1 MGSSGCCRGYS
12 ARMLFLM
19 GCAMIEYASH
29 TVILVLGPMIALHF
43 YPATSYPRIGFY
55 TALLSGSGYLGSA
68 LSCRLWINMARSL
81 KSAKGVILWGLA
93 ILGAGFF
100 SLLLCQ
106 SLLAMTIVR
115 FAMGLFSGVTP
126 VALIEIDNICG
137 NRQTRLAIAT
147 KYLGVLIGA
156 SSTFLLVALGDKLFD
171 VRGTA
176 VNEAKDETALYFY
189 PLCFI
194 SILSWI
200 AVVVTLVGL
209 RMKSR
214 ASYVALNDPNA
225 GSPRKHRM
233 SALDDSPTGS
243 PNFPVSSS
251 LDRVKS
257 AFEETFRRSRNPLK
271 QLLMSPQPH
280 FRTIRSIIP
289 HYYHGYSESGHV
301 VIWDFLGQIKMDRL
315 TSAGFTTVDIRSHYQ
330 FFLQFALEKLIKST
344 NQKLLYIVDLEGLTL
359 MDADDRV
366 IEGAG
371 VIISDLQ
378 KSFPDKL
385 YQIAVIN
392 APVWFSQVMA
402 GVKPQI
408 AKKTIDKISFFPSSS
423 TQQNLQELVGVDSL
437 PKRYGGRNGVEFGK
451 SSQERALEDFL
462 RQTTGSLEET
472 KEVISKGT
480 VLRARTGS
488 LRGEDDA
495 SDEEAF
501 FDCSEYGLQDVYDE
515 DDEVSIVVH
524 SQAHHNATEVTSRA
538 ATAPQ
543 KAQGRALPS
552 DKKVHDLE
560 MGASSGGS
568 PRKKPFPDAAGELAI
583 MREPHA
589 CLILGVYF
597 CWALAQLSFD
607 EIFPLWFFRKAPSSM
622 SEPMNGTVHA
632 APDPSTP
639 NISGITMHVA
649 MDMSSMAIAFLCLQL
664 VLCRSSSSSMT
675 PLATL
680 RVGLLFQIPVL
691 CAFPLL
697 DLVHIHSFS
706 LSSATVVL
714 AILLKH
720 ITAAIATHGM
730 TVLLD
735 NSIAVDRRL
744 IAHRAAHVVTYIAAL
759 ISSGASPALFAL
771 LGYFGR
777 SFPLDQSLLYFIQA
791 LGIASS
797 SCSHFSSQVVSTS
810 RCFSR

>member
-1 MGSSGCCRGYS
+1 MPPSADASAGATIGDVSCVTRGRGGDTDSGDSAFVSARPRRSSSVDSAITLISDEFIMGSSGCCRGYS

-43 YPATSYPRIGFY
+43 YPATSYPRLGFY

-68 LSCRLWINMARSL
+68 LSCRLWINMARTL

-137 NRQTRLAIAT
+137 NRQTRLAVAT
-147 KYLGVLIGA
+147 KYVGVLIGA
-156 SSTFLLVALGDKLFD
+156 GATFLLVALGDKLFD
-171 VRGTA
+171 VRGAAAT
-176 VNEAKDETALYFY
+176 EAKDETALYFY

-194 SILSWI
+194 SMISWI

-214 ASYVALNDPNA
+214 ASYVALNDPNG
-225 GSPRKHRM
+225 GSPGKHRM

-243 PNFPVSSS
+243 PSFPVSSS

-257 AFEETFRRSRNPLK
+257 AFEETFRRNRNPLK

-280 FRTIRSIIP
+280 FRTIRTIIP

-330 FFLQFALEKLIKST
+330 FFLQFALEKLIKSN

-371 VIISDLQ
+371 VVISDLQ

-402 GVKPQI
+402 GVKPKI
-408 AKKTIDKISFFPSSS
+408 ARKTIDKISFFPSSS
-423 TQQNLQELVGVDSL
+423 TQQSLQDLIGVDSL

-451 SSQERALEDFL
+451 
-462 RQTTGSLEET
+462 T
-472 KEVISKGT
+472 
-480 VLRARTGS
+480 
-488 LRGEDDA
+488 
-495 SDEEAF
+495 
-501 FDCSEYGLQDVYDE
+501 
-515 DDEVSIVVH
+515 
-524 SQAHHNATEVTSRA
+524 
-538 ATAPQ
+538 
-543 KAQGRALPS
+543 
-552 DKKVHDLE
+552 
-560 MGASSGGS
+560 
-568 PRKKPFPDAAGELAI
+568 
-583 MREPHA
+583 
-589 CLILGVYF
+589 
-597 CWALAQLSFD
+597 
-607 EIFPLWFFRKAPSSM
+607 
-622 SEPMNGTVHA
+622 
-632 APDPSTP
+632 
-639 NISGITMHVA
+639 
-649 MDMSSMAIAFLCLQL
+649 
-664 VLCRSSSSSMT
+664 
-675 PLATL
+675 
-680 RVGLLFQIPVL
+680 
-691 CAFPLL
+691 
-697 DLVHIHSFS
+697 
-706 LSSATVVL
+706 TVVI

-720 ITAAIATHGM
+720 ITAAIATHGLA
-730 TVLLD
+730 VLLD

-744 IAHRAAHVVTYIAAL
+744 IAHRAGHVVTYVAAL

-777 SFPLDQSLLYFIQA
+777 SFPLDQSLLYFVQA
-791 LGIASS
+791 LGIGFLFL
-797 SCSHFSSQVVSTS
+797 FSFLIPS
-810 RCFSR
+810 RLNFPLLFAMNKR